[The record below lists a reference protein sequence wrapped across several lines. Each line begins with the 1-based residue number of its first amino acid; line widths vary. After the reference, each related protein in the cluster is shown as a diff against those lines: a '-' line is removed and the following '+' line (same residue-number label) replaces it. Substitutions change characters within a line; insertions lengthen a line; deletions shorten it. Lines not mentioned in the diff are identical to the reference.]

1 MKKTTVALSISSA
14 FASTFIALPS
24 IANDANLSLESST
37 IEKIVVTANRTEQ
50 DSFSALS
57 SIEVITREDIELSSA
72 DSVADL
78 LRSSNGIQVAHNGGA
93 GQQTS
98 IFTRGTNSGHTLV
111 IIDGQRISSATLGS
125 VEFANLSLDQIE
137 RIEIIKGP
145 RAALWGSDAI
155 GGVIQIF
162 TRQLDAKELHLNF
175 GIGNEK
181 QRQANLSTAIAHGN
195 GTTTFTLATK
205 SSEGYDVLSSAEN
218 DNDGYSRENISLN
231 GYQTLNQQWK
241 ISWLAKYNQGISEYD
256 NAWGGAN
263 KNAFDSYQWQLTA
276 SQNQEKLSQQFII
289 GQQKNT
295 SRDYGNGIKKA
306 DASFFE
312 TKRLQAFW
320 LGNYQIN
327 HNVSAGFGFDLID
340 EEVSAQTDF
349 TLKQRDLSAAFIR
362 VAYDDNFLIIDGALR
377 YDDIENIANETT
389 YNLAAGIRF
398 TENSMIS
405 LNIGTGFKA
414 PSFNDLY
421 YPSSAYSY
429 GNPNLQAETS
439 STVEL
444 LLKTQLNKIA
454 IEASAYRTVIDNL
467 IEWKPD
473 ANYVYYPDN
482 VNKAKIKGL
491 ELTLSTQLAGLDHQ
505 LQLAYLDA
513 KDNETDQPL
522 IRRAKQTAHYQLGYQ
537 WQQLNLQAGIY
548 YQGEREDIKWP
559 STITLPSYTLVNLTA
574 NYQVNQAWKVALKIN
589 NLFDRNYQAIN
600 NYIGQPTQYL
610 LTVSYQL

>member
-1 MKKTTVALSISSA
+1 MKKTTVALAISSA
-14 FASTFIALPS
+14 FASTLIALPS
-24 IANDANLSLESST
+24 IASDSALSLENSS
-37 IEKIVVTANRTEQ
+37 IEKIVITANRTKQE
-50 DSFSALS
+50 SFSSLS
-57 SIEVITREDIELSSA
+57 SIDVITREDIELSSA

-78 LRSSNGIQVAHNGGA
+78 LRLSNGIQIAHNGGA

-98 IFTRGTNSGHTLV
+98 IFTRGTNAGHTLV

-162 TRQLDAKELHLNF
+162 TRQLDAKELSLNF

-181 QRQANLSTAIAHGN
+181 QRQASLSTAIGHGS
-195 GTTTFTLATK
+195 GATTLTLATK
-205 SSEGYDVLSSAEN
+205 SSEGYDVFNGAEN
-218 DNDGYSRENISLN
+218 DKDGYNRENISLN
-231 GYQTLNQQWK
+231 GYQTLNEQWK
-241 ISWLAKYNQGISEYD
+241 ISWLAKYNQGVSEYD

-276 SQNQEKLSQQFII
+276 SQSQDKLSQQFII
-289 GQQKNT
+289 GQQKNA
-295 SRDYGNGIKKA
+295 SRDYGNNIDKA
-306 DASFFE
+306 NASFFE

-327 HNVSAGFGFDLID
+327 TELTTGFGFDLID

-349 TLKQRDLSAAFIR
+349 TLKQRDLSAAFVR
-362 VAYDDNFLIIDGALR
+362 LAYDDNFLIIDGALR

-389 YNLAAGIRF
+389 YNLATGIRF
-398 TENSMIS
+398 NDYSIVS

-421 YPSSAYSY
+421 YPTSAYSY
-429 GNPNLQAETS
+429 GNPTLQAETS

-454 IEASAYRTVIDNL
+454 IEASVYRTVIDNL

-473 ANYVYYPDN
+473 ENYAYYPDN
-482 VNKAKIKGL
+482 VNQAKIKGA
-491 ELTLSTQLAGLDHQ
+491 ELTLSTQLAEVSHQ
-505 LQLAYLDA
+505 LQLTYLDA
-513 KDNETDQPL
+513 KDADTDQPL

-537 WQQLNLQAGIY
+537 WSQLTLQAGIY
-548 YQGEREDIKWP
+548 YQGAREDIQWP
-559 STITLPSYTLVNLTA
+559 STITLPSYTLVNLSA
-574 NYQVNQAWKVALKIN
+574 QYQVNTKWKISFKVN
-589 NLFDRNYQAIN
+589 NLFDRNYQSVN
-600 NYIGQPTQYL
+600 NYLGQPIQYL
-610 LTVSYQL
+610 ATLSYQL